1 MLLWCFRWAA
11 QLPWLSQVWGF
22 FVGFFFVSEMTSGNN
37 ALHFSHTLKI
47 VQILQVWL
55 IQFAVGPPVNTLG
68 AFLMK
73 VSVSSQNLE

>member
-1 MLLWCFRWAA
+1 MLVWCFCWGTEV
-11 QLPWLSQVWGF
+11 PWLSQVW
-22 FVGFFFVSEMTSGNN
+22 VWFFFVSEMTSGNN

-47 VQILQVWL
+47 VQILQDWL

-73 VSVSSQNLE
+73 VGASSHNFE

>member
-1 MLLWCFRWAA
+1 MLNC
-11 QLPWLSQVWGF
+11 LSYHKFGF
-22 FVGFFFVSEMTSGNN
+22 VIFVSEMTSGNN

-47 VQILQVWL
+47 VQILQDWL

-73 VSVSSQNLE
+73 VGASSHNPE